1 MRIPHFRSIVLAT
14 ALLFMMAASAAAAKI
29 NLTMYYPIAVGGKP
43 YQVINELIQDFQHKN
58 PDISVKAVYY
68 GNYDDTR
75 TKCLAALKAG
85 EPVQLSV
92 LFSIDIFDLID
103 QDLILAWDDVV
114 QTDQDRA
121 WLKSFYPALM
131 ANSVANGKT
140 YGIPFQRSTIVM
152 YYNKE
157 AFAEVGL
164 DPEKPP
170 ATWDEM
176 VSMSKKLVKRD
187 ANGQVVRWGLMIP
200 STGYPY
206 WMFQCLAIQNGL
218 ELMNKAGNEV
228 YFNRP
233 ESVEAL
239 QFWHDMAYKYKIM
252 PKGSTNWG
260 TLRQQFLGGNT
271 AMMWHTTGNLT
282 PVRNNATFKFGV
294 AMLPAHKR
302 RGSPTGGGNFYIFK
316 KTSAE
321 ERAAVLKFVKFMT
334 EPINTAKWSIGT
346 GYIATR
352 PQAYETDLLKKYV
365 ADFPAATVARDQLKY
380 AVAEFS
386 THQTARVKK
395 FLDDA
400 IQSVLT
406 GKATPKEALDKAQ
419 KGADHILRR
428 YR

>member
-1 MRIPHFRSIVLAT
+1 MRIPKMTVILLAMALVALPVGT
-14 ALLFMMAASAAAAKI
+14 AVAAKI
-29 NLTMYYPIAVGGKP
+29 HLTMFYPIAVGGKP
-43 YQVINELIQDFQHKN
+43 YQVINELIRDFESKN

-75 TKCLAALKAG
+75 TKCLAAIKAG

-92 LFSIDIFDLID
+92 LFSIDIFDLVN

-114 QTDQDRA
+114 QTDEERA

-131 ANSVANGKT
+131 ANSMYEGKT

-157 AFAEVGL
+157 AFREAGL

-170 ATWDEM
+170 ATWDELVEM
-176 VSMSKKLVKRD
+176 GKKLVKKD
-187 ANGQVVRWGLMIP
+187 ANGQVVRWGLSIP

-206 WMFQCLAIQNGL
+206 WMFQCFAIQNGL
-218 ELMNKAGNEV
+218 ELMNKEGTEV

-239 QFWHDMAYKYKIM
+239 QFWHDLAYRHEIM
-252 PKGSTNWG
+252 PKGTTDWG
-260 TLRQQFLGGNT
+260 TLRQRFLEGNT

-282 PVRNNATFKFGV
+282 PVKENATFDFGV

-316 KTSAE
+316 NTSPE

-352 PQAYETDLLKKYV
+352 PEAYETDLLREYV
-365 ADFPAATVARDQLKY
+365 SAFPAATVARDQLEY

-386 THQTARVKK
+386 TYETARVKK

-406 GKATPKEALDKAQ
+406 GAATPKEALDKAQ
-419 KGADHILRR
+419 EGADRILRR

>member
-1 MRIPHFRSIVLAT
+1 MRIPKMTVILLAMALVALPVGT
-14 ALLFMMAASAAAAKI
+14 AVAAKI
-29 NLTMYYPIAVGGKP
+29 NLTMFYPIAVGGKP
-43 YQVINELIQDFQHKN
+43 YQVINELIQDFESKN

-75 TKCLAALKAG
+75 TKCLAAIKAG

-92 LFSIDIFDLID
+92 LFSIDIFDLVN
-103 QDLILAWDDVV
+103 QDLILAWEDVV
-114 QTDQDRA
+114 QTDEERA

-131 ANSVANGKT
+131 ANSMYEGKT

-157 AFAEVGL
+157 AFREAGL

-170 ATWDEM
+170 ATWDELVEM
-176 VSMSKKLVKRD
+176 GKKLVKKD
-187 ANGQVVRWGLMIP
+187 ANGQVVRWGLSIP

-206 WMFQCLAIQNGL
+206 WMFQCFAIQNGL
-218 ELMNKAGNEV
+218 ELMNKEGTEV

-239 QFWHDMAYKYKIM
+239 QFWHDLAYKHGIM
-252 PKGSTNWG
+252 PKGTTDWG
-260 TLRQQFLGGNT
+260 TLRQRFLEGNT

-282 PVRNNATFKFGV
+282 PVKENAPFEFGV

-316 KTSAE
+316 HTSPE

-352 PQAYETDLLKKYV
+352 PEAYETDLLKEYV
-365 ADFPAATVARDQLKY
+365 SAFPAATVARDQLEY
-380 AVAEFS
+380 AVAELS
-386 THQTARVKK
+386 TYETARVKK

-406 GKATPKEALDKAQ
+406 DNATPKEALDKAQ
-419 KGADHILRR
+419 EGADRILRR